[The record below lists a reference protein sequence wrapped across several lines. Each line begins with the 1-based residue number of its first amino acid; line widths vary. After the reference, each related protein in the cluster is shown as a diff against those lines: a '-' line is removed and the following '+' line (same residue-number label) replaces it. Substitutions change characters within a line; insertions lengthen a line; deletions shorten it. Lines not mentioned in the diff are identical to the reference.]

1 MFELPLT
8 LPEGALMDRDALRLG
23 RAVADTGGLWFRA
36 SAATCLTDDTA
47 QDAPVTLWQS
57 IDMSA
62 FLRSSEPNGGN
73 TRLATGPRPGLVLR
87 DGVHCGLWLAGA
99 TKQTSRRFSAAVIY
113 SAPAGDPR
121 TLLSLSTGQDQNLV
135 FLSDADGQLSLHD
148 RATGSG
154 MDIPQTAHSPGPHLA
169 ILSHDGRDLALQGA
183 GRTVRASAELPGLDR
198 PGDFFVGCR
207 SNRRGLLKTL
217 GQAIIHDV
225 FFWPGRAILL
235 GDASPD
241 LPGHLARYHLWAS

>member
-1 MFELPLT
+1 MFELPQT
-8 LPEGALMDRDALRLG
+8 LPEGALLDRDALRLG
-23 RAVADTGGLWFRA
+23 RAVAETCGHWFRA
-36 SAATCLTDDTA
+36 SAAACLTDGATH
-47 QDAPVTLWQS
+47 DAPVTAWQS
-57 IDMSA
+57 TDGSA
-62 FLRSSEPNGGN
+62 LLRPSEPNGGN
-73 TRLATGPRPGLVLR
+73 TRLAVAPRPGLVLR
-87 DGVHCGLWLAGA
+87 EGVHCGLWLAGA
-99 TKQTSRRFSAAVIY
+99 TRQTSRRFSAAVIY

-154 MDIPQTAHSPGPHLA
+154 MDIAQPARATGPHLA
-169 ILSHDGRDLALQGA
+169 ILSHDGRELALQGA
-183 GRTVRASAELPGLDR
+183 GRTLRVTADLPGMDR
-198 PGDFFVGCR
+198 PGDLFVGCR

-217 GQAIIHDV
+217 GQAVIHDV